1 MEEYNFEK
9 VELLKNLIVPLLH
22 IEYMFRKLDFDYLNM
37 DCFYNIDNQDYFYDS
52 NICKKIGNN
61 NQIQKAG
68 LNFVNFTE
76 GLSDLNYFLARP
88 EFMRGHLI
96 NKKMNNSNFIID
108 RNNKNRILKELLK
121 ESGYD
126 SLIYLDDKK
135 LLKETTKLGNYCLR
149 NAHRHNID
157 TENKMISLCKEILK
171 KTINIESSTLLIS
184 LFEPSESNNPHMNF
198 NLGKIEADKDIIEM
212 LKEQP
217 LSLMFKYYTFI
228 GDGMQYNLKTD
239 ANDFL
244 EAVFVNNLDNVN
256 KVNISLEKDL
266 INQDIKLSNDQTII
280 KKRI

>member
-1 MEEYNFEK
+1 MEEYNFEE

-52 NICKKIGNN
+52 NICKKIGNSN
-61 NQIQKAG
+61 EIQKVG
-68 LNFVNFTE
+68 LNLVKFND
-76 GLSDLNYFLARP
+76 GLSDFNYFLNRP

-108 RNNKNRILKELLK
+108 RNNKDKIFKELLK
-121 ESGYD
+121 GTGYD
-126 SLIYLDDKK
+126 SLIFLDNKK

-149 NAHRHNID
+149 NAHRHSID
-157 TENKMISLCKEILK
+157 TENKMILLCKEILK
-171 KTINIESSTLLIS
+171 KSINLESSTLIVN
-184 LFEPSESNNPHMNF
+184 LFEPSESNNSHMNF
-198 NLGKIEADKDIIEM
+198 NLGKIEADKNIIKM

-217 LSLMFKYYTFI
+217 LSLMFKYYRFI
-228 GDGMQYNLKTD
+228 GDGIQYNLKTD
-239 ANDFL
+239 INDFL

-256 KVNISLEKDL
+256 RVNVNLEKDL
-266 INQDIKLSNDQTII
+266 INQDVILSSDHSII